1 MSGSDSTAAGGPPV
15 TPPARASIAVIGAG
29 IVGNCLVAHLA
40 DLGWRDLVLIDK
52 GPLPNPGGST
62 GHASNFIFPTD
73 HNREI
78 AMLTLESQRQYAA
91 LGVNTTCGGIEVAR
105 TEARMEELRR
115 RMTSARVWG
124 IEAELL
130 SPAGV
135 VEKAPFVKG
144 DVIRGG
150 FHTPS
155 VSVVDS
161 VRAGTIMRE
170 RAQAKG
176 ALTVLAD
183 TEVTALEVTR
193 PPFGRPRIRAVA
205 TARGTIAV
213 EQVVIACG
221 VWSPRLAAMAG
232 ATIPLTP
239 AVHQMADLGPIDLL
253 HRTGNEIAY
262 PIVRDMDAFM
272 YERQSHDAMEVGSY
286 AHRPILVHP
295 DDIPSLAEAERSPT
309 ELPFTA
315 GDFAPQLEQAR
326 EIMGGLLAGS
336 EMRYSVN
343 GLLSLTPDTHQ
354 VLGETAEVEKLW
366 SAAAVWVKE
375 GPGTA
380 RLIAEWITHGYP
392 RLCDPHASDVTR
404 FYPHERTV
412 GHIRQRCREHFN
424 KTYGIVHPREQWAS
438 GRGLSR
444 APFHDR
450 TAALGAEFF
459 EARGWERPQWYA
471 SNADLVERHGVADR
485 PHEWDR
491 RWWSP
496 IIDAEHLHLREKVGV
511 VDLSAFQIFDVSGPG
526 VVPCLER
533 LTVNRCDRP
542 VGRCIYTPL
551 LTPDGGVRA
560 DLTIQRL
567 ADDRF
572 RIVTGVF
579 DGARDEV
586 WFRRHLPADG
596 SVQLENLSSGLCTLG
611 VWGPDAGALLSTI
624 TDTPLSQAAF
634 PYGTLQG
641 NHRRRARD
649 DAAHLVRGRERL
661 GDLRADAAG
670 DASLGRDSRGRP
682 RLRRPAGGPG
692 GLRHH
697 GPAGEGL
704 RAHGRG
710 SRLGALAGRG
720 RPRAGRR
727 EGRGLHREGGLP
739 AGARRGTGGEAVHVH
754 HGQPHRRVG
763 DGPIPH
769 RGQRAD
775 PDPRRRPHR
784 RRPRPRVARHLGR
797 NGAVGRPV
805 PPARLPAGRAR
816 GARHPAAG
824 AVHERGLP
832 GDGGRG
838 SRPVRSR
845 EHSDEGMRARPGGAP
860 VAVRG
865 LVQG

>member
-1 MSGSDSTAAGGPPV
+1 MSGSDSTIARVGASPA
-15 TPPARASIAVIGAG
+15 PPARASIAVIGAG
-29 IVGNCLVAHLA
+29 IVGNCLVGHLA
-40 DLGWRDLVLIDK
+40 ELGWRDLLLIDK

-78 AMLTLESQRQYAA
+78 AMLTLDSQRQYEA

-105 TEARMEELRR
+105 TEARMGELRR

-130 SPAGV
+130 SPDEV
-135 VEKAPFVKG
+135 VARAPFVNR

-150 FHTPS
+150 FYMPS

-183 TEVTALEVTR
+183 TEVVGLEVTR
-193 PPFGRPRIRAVA
+193 PRYGRPRIRAVA
-205 TARGTIAV
+205 TDRGTIAV

-221 VWSPRLAAMAG
+221 VWSPRVAAMAG
-232 ATIPLTP
+232 ATVPLTP

-253 HRTGNEIAY
+253 HRTGNEIGY
-262 PIVRDMDAFM
+262 PIVRDMDTFM

-295 DDIPSLAEAERSPT
+295 DDIPSLAAAERSPT

-315 GDFAPQLEQAR
+315 GDFAPQLERAR
-326 EIMGGLLAGS
+326 EIMGELLAGS
-336 EMRYSVN
+336 EMRYAVN

-380 RLIAEWITHGYP
+380 RLVAEWITHGYP
-392 RLCDPHASDVTR
+392 RLCDPHGSDVTR

-438 GRGLSR
+438 GRGMSR

-471 SNADLVERHGVADR
+471 SNADLVERYAVADR

-511 VDLSAFQIFDVSGPG
+511 VDLSAFQIFDASGPG
-526 VVPCLER
+526 VVPYLER

-551 LTPDGGVRA
+551 LTPDGGIRA

-567 ADDRF
+567 AADRF
-572 RIVTGVF
+572 RIVTGVL

-586 WFRRHLPADG
+586 WFRRHLSDDG
-596 SVQLENLSSGLCTLG
+596 SVQLENLSSALCTLG
-611 VWGPDAGALLSTI
+611 VWGPDAPALLCTI

-634 PYGTLQG
+634 PYGTLREALVDG
-641 NHRRRARD
+641 VPVTMLRISYLGENGWEIYVSMPHGARLWDAIMEAGRGLDVRPVGLGVYGTTARLEKGYALMGADLSSEHSPVEAGLGHARVKDADFIGKEAYLRAREAGPVAKLCTLTMD
-649 DAAHLVRGRERL
+649 RHAGAAGVPRFPTGGNEPILTPDGARIVDARGRESRVTSAGMGPSVGEYLLLAYLPVEHAAPGTRL
-661 GDLRADAAG
+661 QVLYMNEAYPVTVAAG
-670 DASLGRDSRGRP
+670 PVFDPGNSRMK
-682 RLRRPAGGPG
+682 A
-692 GLRHH
+692 
-697 GPAGEGL
+697 
-704 RAHGRG
+704 
-710 SRLGALAGRG
+710 
-720 RPRAGRR
+720 
-727 EGRGLHREGGLP
+727 
-739 AGARRGTGGEAVHVH
+739 
-754 HGQPHRRVG
+754 
-763 DGPIPH
+763 
-769 RGQRAD
+769 
-775 PDPRRRPHR
+775 
-784 RRPRPRVARHLGR
+784 
-797 NGAVGRPV
+797 
-805 PPARLPAGRAR
+805 
-816 GARHPAAG
+816 
-824 AVHERGLP
+824 
-832 GDGGRG
+832 
-838 SRPVRSR
+838 
-845 EHSDEGMRARPGGAP
+845 
-860 VAVRG
+860 
-865 LVQG
+865 

>member
-1 MSGSDSTAAGGPPV
+1 MSGSDTTAAGGPPA

-52 GPLPNPGGST
+52 GPLPDPGGST

-105 TEARMEELRR
+105 TEDRMEELRR

-130 SPAGV
+130 SPAEV
-135 VEKAPFVKG
+135 VARAPFVNG

-150 FHTPS
+150 FYTPS

-170 RAQAKG
+170 RALAKG
-176 ALTVLAD
+176 ALTVLGE
-183 TEVTALEVTR
+183 TEVTGLEVTR

-239 AVHQMADLGPIDLL
+239 AVHQMADMGPIDLL

-366 SAAAVWVKE
+366 SAAAVWIKE

-526 VVPCLER
+526 VVPYLER

-542 VGRCIYTPL
+542 VGRGIYTPL

-596 SVQLENLSSGLCTLG
+596 SVQLENRSPALCTLG

-624 TDTPLSQAAF
+624 TDTPLTQAAF
-634 PYGTLQG
+634 PYGTLQDAIIG
-641 NHRRRARD
+641 GMPTTMLRISYVGENGWEIYAPMPQGTRLWDAVFEAGGAFDARPVGLGVYGTTGRLEKGYALMGADLGSEYSPVEAGLARGGVKEADFIGKPAYLRARAEGPAAKLCTLTMD
-649 DAAHLVRGRERL
+649 SHIAASGTARFPTGGNEPILTPDGARIVDARGRESRVTSAGMGPSVGQYILLAYLPVEHAAPGTRL
-661 GDLRADAAG
+661 QVLYMNEPYSVTVAASPVF
-670 DASLGRDSRGRP
+670 D
-682 RLRRPAGGPG
+682 PG
-692 GLRHH
+692 NTRMK
-697 GPAGEGL
+697 A
-704 RAHGRG
+704 
-710 SRLGALAGRG
+710 
-720 RPRAGRR
+720 
-727 EGRGLHREGGLP
+727 
-739 AGARRGTGGEAVHVH
+739 
-754 HGQPHRRVG
+754 
-763 DGPIPH
+763 
-769 RGQRAD
+769 
-775 PDPRRRPHR
+775 
-784 RRPRPRVARHLGR
+784 
-797 NGAVGRPV
+797 
-805 PPARLPAGRAR
+805 
-816 GARHPAAG
+816 
-824 AVHERGLP
+824 
-832 GDGGRG
+832 
-838 SRPVRSR
+838 
-845 EHSDEGMRARPGGAP
+845 
-860 VAVRG
+860 
-865 LVQG
+865 